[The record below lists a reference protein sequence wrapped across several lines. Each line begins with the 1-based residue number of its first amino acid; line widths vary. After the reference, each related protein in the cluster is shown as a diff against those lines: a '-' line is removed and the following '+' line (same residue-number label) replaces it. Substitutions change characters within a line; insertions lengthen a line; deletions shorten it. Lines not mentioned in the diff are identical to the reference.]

1 MTKLRKK
8 KGKDMEYTVYDEES
22 AMELWRKMKE
32 IMTSGKTTGEILD
45 EIEKLYPEFK
55 ESQREGGAE

>member
-1 MTKLRKK
+1 
-8 KGKDMEYTVYDEES
+8 MEVTVYDEES
-22 AMELWRKMKE
+22 AVELWRKLKV

-55 ESQREGGAE
+55 EGGQDMRERAV

>member
-1 MTKLRKK
+1 
-8 KGKDMEYTVYDEES
+8 MEATVYDEKQ

-45 EIEKLYPEFK
+45 EIEGLCPEFK
-55 ESQREGGAE
+55 EGGAE

>member
-1 MTKLRKK
+1 
-8 KGKDMEYTVYDEES
+8 MEVTVYDEGQ

-45 EIEKLYPEFK
+45 EIERLCPEFK
-55 ESQREGGAE
+55 EGGAE